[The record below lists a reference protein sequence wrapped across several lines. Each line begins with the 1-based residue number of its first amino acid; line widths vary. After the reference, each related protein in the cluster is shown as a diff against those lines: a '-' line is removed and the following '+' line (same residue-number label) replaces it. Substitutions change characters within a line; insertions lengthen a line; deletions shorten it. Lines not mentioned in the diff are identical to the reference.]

1 MPDRPFDGPPGRA
14 LIALPTGLPEA
25 FMRLY
30 RSFVVLVIA
39 SALLAGVTASPA
51 AGAEGQATWAVHIS
65 LAPTWFDPAETA
77 GIITPFMVLY
87 ALHDALVKPMPGK
100 PMAPSLAESWTQ
112 SKDGLV
118 YEFVLR
124 KNVRFHNGDVMTA
137 EDVKFS
143 FERYRGASATLLK
156 SKVAKVEVLDPLR
169 VRFTLKQAWPDFMA
183 FYATPATGAAWIVP
197 KKYVERVGDEGFKKA
212 PVGAGP
218 YKFVSFKPGV
228 ELTLEAF
235 EQYWRKPPGV
245 KTLVLRTIGDEST
258 RLAALKRGEVDVAYS
273 ITGPLAEEVKRGQG
287 LKLVPTYF
295 TFTTWLVFPDQ
306 WDPKSPWHDRRVR
319 EAANLAIDRAGINAA
334 VYLGLSKLSYSFIPQ
349 GMDYFWPPPP
359 YPFDPKRAKQ
369 LLTEAGYPNGFES
382 GELSGDTIYGVAIGE
397 PVANYL
403 QQVGIRLRLRP
414 MERAAFFKE
423 YGEKKLRGVI
433 FSGSGAPGNAPTRL
447 EQYAVT
453 GGRYSY
459 GAYPD
464 IDGLYTEQVNE
475 MNPRVRQQILTKIQ
489 QLVHEKTMFGPV
501 IEPAFLNGV
510 GPRLEVHGLG
520 LIANHA
526 YSAPYEDLRLARP

>member
-1 MPDRPFDGPPGRA
+1 MKPVRSTA
-14 LIALPTGLPEA
+14 LALTLA
-25 FMRLY
+25 L
-30 RSFVVLVIA
+30 VLTV
-39 SALLAGVTASPA
+39 LAGVLPARPA
-51 AGAEGQATWAVHIS
+51 AAAGPEGQATWAVHIT
-65 LAPTWFDPAETA
+65 LAPTWFDPAETS

-87 ALHDALVKPMPGK
+87 AMHDALVKPMPGK

-143 FERYRGASATLLK
+143 FERYRGASAALLQG
-156 SKVAKVEVLDPLR
+156 KVARVEVLDPHR
-169 VRFTLKQAWPDFMA
+169 IRFTLKRPWPDFLA

-197 KKYVERVGDEGFKKA
+197 KKYVEQVGEDGFKKA

-228 ELTLEAF
+228 ELVLEAH
-235 EQYWRKPPGV
+235 EQYWRKIPTL
-245 KTLVLRTIGDEST
+245 KTLVFRTIPDEST

-273 ITGPLAEEVKRGQG
+273 ITGPLAEEAKRSPG
-287 LKLVPTYF
+287 LALVPTYF
-295 TFTTWLVFPDQ
+295 TFTTWLVFTDQ

-319 EAANLAIDRAGINAA
+319 LAANLAIDRAGINQA
-334 VYLGLSKLSYSFIPQ
+334 VYLGLSKLAHSFIPQ
-349 GMDYFWPPPP
+349 GMEYFWAPPP
-359 YPFDPKRAKQ
+359 YAFDPRGAKR
-369 LLTEAGYPNGFES
+369 LLAEAGYPNGFES
-382 GELSGDTIYGVAIGE
+382 GDLSGDTIYGVAIGE

-414 MERAAFFKE
+414 MERVAFFKE

-433 FSGSGAPGNAPTRL
+433 FSGSGAPGNAPIRL
-447 EQYAVT
+447 EQYAIT
-453 GGRYSY
+453 GGQYAY

-464 IDGLYTEQVNE
+464 VDGLYTEQANE
-475 MNPRVRQQILTKIQ
+475 MNPRVRQQILHKMQ
-489 QLVHEKTMFGPV
+489 QLIHERAMFGPV

-520 LIANHA
+520 LVANHA
-526 YSAPYEDLRLARP
+526 YSAPYEDLRLKKP

>member
-1 MPDRPFDGPPGRA
+1 MKPPSPVA
-14 LIALPTGLPEA
+14 LAAIVALVLGLGA
-25 FMRLY
+25 
-30 RSFVVLVIA
+30 A
-39 SALLAGVTASPA
+39 APA
-51 AGAEGQATWAVHIS
+51 AAAPEGTMTWGVHIT
-65 LAPTWFDPAETA
+65 LAPRWLDPAETE

-100 PMAPSLAESWTQ
+100 PMAPSLAESWTM

-137 EDVKFS
+137 EDVKYS
-143 FERYRGASATLLK
+143 FERYRGASAGLLK
-156 SKVAKVEVLDPLR
+156 AKVAKVEAVDPHR
-169 VRFTLKQAWPDFMA
+169 VRFTLKQPWPDFLT

-197 KKYVERVGDEGFKKA
+197 KKYVEQVGEDGFKKA

-218 YKFVSFKPGV
+218 YRFVSSRPGV

-235 EQYWRKPPGV
+235 EQYWRKPPSV
-245 KTLVLRTIGDEST
+245 KTLVFRVIPDEST

-273 ITGPLAEEVKRGQG
+273 VTGPLAEELKRAPG

-295 TFTTWLVFPDQ
+295 TFTTWLLFTEQ
-306 WDPKSPWHDRRVR
+306 WDAKSPWHDRRVR
-319 EAANLAIDRAGINAA
+319 LAANLAIDRPGINQA
-334 VYLGLSKLSYSFIPQ
+334 VYLGLSKLAYSFIPQ
-349 GMDYFWPPPP
+349 GMDYFWAPPPHP
-359 YPFDPKRAKQ
+359 YDPRGAKQ
-369 LLTEAGYPNGFES
+369 LLAEAGYPNGFDG
-382 GELSGDTIYGVAIGE
+382 GELTGDTIYGVAIGE
-397 PVANYL
+397 PVVNYL
-403 QQVGIRLRLRP
+403 QQIGIRLHLRP

-423 YGEKKLRGVI
+423 YGEKKLHGVVL
-433 FSGSGAPGNAPTRL
+433 SGSGAPGNAAIRL

-453 GGRYSY
+453 GGRYVY
-459 GAYPD
+459 GVYPD
-464 IDGLYTEQVNE
+464 VDGLYTEQANE
-475 MNPRVRQQILTKIQ
+475 MNPRVRQQILFKMQ
-489 QLVHEKTMFGPV
+489 QLIHDKVVFGPV

-526 YSAPYEDLRLARP
+526 YSAPYEDLRLKRP

>member
-1 MPDRPFDGPPGRA
+1 MRPGRFPAVAVAMA
-14 LIALPTGLPEA
+14 LTLAGITAA
-25 FMRLY
+25 FAARPA
-30 RSFVVLVIA
+30 A
-39 SALLAGVTASPA
+39 SAA
-51 AGAEGQATWAVHIS
+51 AEGQATWAVHIA
-65 LAPTWFDPAETA
+65 LAPTWFDPAETS

-100 PMAPSLAESWTQ
+100 PMAPSLAESWTT

-137 EDVKFS
+137 EDVKYS
-143 FERYRGASATLLK
+143 FERYRGASAALLK
-156 SKVAKVEVLDPLR
+156 AKVAKVEVMDPNR
-169 VRFTLKQAWPDFMA
+169 IRFTLRQPWPDFLP

-197 KKYVERVGDEGFKKA
+197 KKYVEQVGEDGFKKA

-228 ELTLEAF
+228 ELVLEAN
-235 EQYWRKPPGV
+235 EQYWRKAPSV
-245 KTLVLRTIGDEST
+245 KTLVFRVIPDEST

-273 ITGPLAEEVKRGQG
+273 ITGPLAEEMKRTPG
-287 LKLVPTYF
+287 LALVPTYF
-295 TFTTWLVFPDQ
+295 TFTTWLVFTDQ
-306 WDPKSPWHDRRVR
+306 WEAKSPWHDRRVR
-319 EAANLAIDRAGINAA
+319 LAANLAIDRPGINQA

-349 GMDYFWPPPP
+349 GMEYFWAPPP
-359 YPFDPKRAKQ
+359 YQYDPKRAKQ
-369 LLTEAGYPNGFES
+369 LLAEAGYPNGFD
-382 GELSGDTIYGVAIGE
+382 GGDLSGDTIYGVAIGE
-397 PVANYL
+397 PVVNYL
-403 QQVGIRLRLRP
+403 QQIGIRLRLRP
-414 MERAAFFKE
+414 MERVAFFKE

-433 FSGSGAPGNAPTRL
+433 FSGSGAPGNAPVRL

-453 GGRYSY
+453 GGRFVY

-464 IDGLYTEQVNE
+464 VDGLYTEQANE
-475 MNPRVRQQILTKIQ
+475 MNPRVRQQILFKMQ
-489 QLVHEKTMFGPV
+489 QLIHDKVMFGPI

-526 YSAPYEDLRLARP
+526 YSAPYEDLRLKRP

>member
-1 MPDRPFDGPPGRA
+1 VTLTFARSP
-14 LIALPTGLPEA
+14 LIPLTLA
-25 FMRLY
+25 
-30 RSFVVLVIA
+30 V
-39 SALLAGVTASPA
+39 LLAVFPTPPVA
-51 AGAEGQATWAVHIS
+51 AAAPEGQATWAVHVS
-65 LAPTWFDPAETA
+65 LAPTWFDPAETP

-87 ALHDALVKPMPGK
+87 AMHDGLVKPMPGK

-118 YEFVLR
+118 YDFVLR

-156 SKVAKVEVLDPLR
+156 GKVAKVEVLDPHRGR
-169 VRFTLKQAWPDFMA
+169 VTLKQAWPDFLT

-197 KKYVERVGDEGFKKA
+197 KKYVEQVGDEGFKKA

-228 ELTLEAF
+228 ELTLEAH
-235 EQYWRKPPGV
+235 EQYWRKIPAV
-245 KTLVLRTIGDEST
+245 KTLVLRHIPDEST

-273 ITGPLAEEVKRGQG
+273 ITGPLAEEVKRSPG
-287 LKLVPTYF
+287 LALVPTYF
-295 TFTTWLVFPDQ
+295 TFTTWLVFTEQ

-319 EAANLAIDRAGINAA
+319 LAANLAIDRAGINQA
-334 VYLGLSKLSYSFIPQ
+334 VYLGLSKLAHSFIPQ
-349 GMDYFWPPPP
+349 GMVDFWAPPP
-359 YPFDPKRAKQ
+359 YAFDPRAAKG
-369 LLTEAGYPNGFES
+369 LLAEAGYPNGFEA
-382 GELSGDTIYGVAIGE
+382 GELTGDTIYGVAIGE
-397 PVANYL
+397 PVANSL

-414 MERAAFFKE
+414 MERVAFFKE

-464 IDGLYTEQVNE
+464 VDGLFTEQVNE
-475 MNPRVRQQILTKIQ
+475 MNPRVRQQILNKIQ
-489 QLVHEKTMFGPV
+489 QLVHEKVMFGPV
-501 IEPAFLNGV
+501 LEPASLNGV

-520 LIANHA
+520 LVANHA
-526 YSAPYEDLRLARP
+526 YSAPYEDLRLKKK

>member
-1 MPDRPFDGPPGRA
+1 VALTFARST
-14 LIALPTGLPEA
+14 LIALTLTA
-25 FMRLY
+25 
-30 RSFVVLVIA
+30 V
-39 SALLAGVTASPA
+39 LAGFPTPPVATAAP
-51 AGAEGQATWAVHIS
+51 EGQATWAVHVS
-65 LAPTWFDPAETA
+65 LAPTWFDPAETP

-87 ALHDALVKPMPGK
+87 AMHDALVKPMPGK

-118 YEFVLR
+118 YDFVLR
-124 KNVRFHNGDVMTA
+124 KNVPFHNGDVVTA

-156 SKVAKVEVLDPLR
+156 GKVAKVEVLDPHR
-169 VRFTLKQAWPDFMA
+169 VRFTLKQAWPDFLA

-197 KKYVERVGDEGFKKA
+197 KKYVEQVGDEGFKKA

-228 ELTLEAF
+228 ELTLEAH
-235 EQYWRKPPGV
+235 EQYWRKIPAM
-245 KTLVLRTIGDEST
+245 KTLVFRHIPDEST

-273 ITGPLAEEVKRGQG
+273 ITGPLAEEVKRSPG
-287 LKLVPTYF
+287 LALVPTYF
-295 TFTTWLVFPDQ
+295 TFTTWLVFTDQ

-319 EAANLAIDRAGINAA
+319 LAANLAIDRAGINQA
-334 VYLGLSKLSYSFIPQ
+334 VYLGLSKLAHSFIPQ
-349 GMDYFWPPPP
+349 GMVDFWAPPP
-359 YPFDPKRAKQ
+359 YAFDPRTAKR
-369 LLTEAGYPNGFES
+369 LLAEAGYPNGFES
-382 GELSGDTIYGVAIGE
+382 GDLTGDTIYGVAIGE
-397 PVANYL
+397 PVANSL

-414 MERAAFFKE
+414 MERVAFFKE

-453 GGRYSY
+453 GGRYTY

-464 IDGLYTEQVNE
+464 VDGLYTEQVNE
-475 MNPRVRQQILTKIQ
+475 MNPRVRQQILNKIQ
-489 QLVHEKTMFGPV
+489 QLIHEKVMFGPV
-501 IEPAFLNGV
+501 LEPAFLNGV

-520 LIANHA
+520 LVANHA
-526 YSAPYEDLRLARP
+526 YSAPYEDLRLKKK

>member
-1 MPDRPFDGPPGRA
+1 V
-14 LIALPTGLPEA
+14 GLLRRRCLSMLA
-25 FMRLY
+25 AASNAV
-30 RSFVVLVIA
+30 RSTVAVTLAV
-39 SALLAGVTASPA
+39 LLAGLVGGPGRPA
-51 AGAEGQATWAVHIS
+51 AAAGPEGQVTWAVHIT

-87 ALHDALVKPMPGK
+87 AMHDALVKPMPGK

-112 SKDGLV
+112 SKDGLT
-118 YEFVLR
+118 YDFVLR
-124 KNVRFHNGDVMTA
+124 KNVRFHNGDLMTA
-137 EDVKFS
+137 EDVKYS
-143 FERYRGASATLLK
+143 FERYRGASAALLK
-156 SKVAKVEVLDPLR
+156 GKVARVEVLDLHR
-169 VRFTLKQAWPDFMA
+169 VRFTLKQAWPDFLA

-197 KKYVERVGDEGFKKA
+197 KKYVEQVGEEGFKKA

-228 ELTLEAF
+228 ELTLEAH
-235 EQYWRKPPGV
+235 EQYWRKVP
-245 KTLVLRTIGDEST
+245 
-258 RLAALKRGEVDVAYS
+258 DVAYS
-273 ITGPLAEEVKRGQG
+273 VTGPLAEELKRSAG
-287 LKLVPTYF
+287 LTLAPTYF
-295 TFTTWLVFPDQ
+295 TFTTWLVFSEQ
-306 WDPKSPWHDRRVR
+306 SDPKSPWHDRRVR
-319 EAANLAIDRAGINAA
+319 LAANLAIDRAGINNA
-334 VYLGLSKLSYSFIPQ
+334 VYLGLSKLSHSFIPQ
-349 GMDYFWPPPP
+349 GMEYFWAPPP
-359 YPFDPKRAKQ
+359 YVFDPRRAKQ
-369 LLTEAGYPNGFES
+369 LLAEAGYPNGFDA
-382 GELSGDTIYGVAIGE
+382 GDLTGDTIYGVAIGE

-414 MERAAFFKE
+414 MERVAFFKE

-453 GGRYSY
+453 GGRYTY

-464 IDGLYTEQVNE
+464 VDGLYTEQVNE
-475 MNPRVRQQILTKIQ
+475 MNPRVRQQILYKMQ
-489 QLVHEKTMFGPV
+489 QLIHEKVMFGPV

-526 YSAPYEDLRLARP
+526 YSAPYEDVRLKKK

>member
-1 MPDRPFDGPPGRA
+1 MIGLRRIRLTAVATA
-14 LIALPTGLPEA
+14 LVA
-25 FMRLY
+25 
-30 RSFVVLVIA
+30 VVLA
-39 SALLAGVTASPA
+39 AFPSPPA
-51 AGAEGQATWAVHIS
+51 AIAAPEGQVTWAVHIG

-77 GIITPFMVLY
+77 GIITPYMVLY

-143 FERYRGASATLLK
+143 FERYRGASAALLK
-156 SKVAKVEVLDPLR
+156 GKVAKVEALDPHR
-169 VRFTLKQAWPDFMA
+169 VRFTLKQAWPDFLA

-197 KKYVERVGDEGFKKA
+197 RKYVEQVGDEGFKKA

-228 ELTLEAF
+228 ELTLEAHD
-235 EQYWRKPPGV
+235 QYWRKIPAV
-245 KTLVLRTIGDEST
+245 KTLVLRTIPDEST

-273 ITGPLAEEVKRGQG
+273 ITGPLAEEVQRSPG
-287 LKLVPTYF
+287 LTLVPTYF
-295 TFTTWLVFPDQ
+295 TFTTWLVFTDQ

-319 EAANLAIDRAGINAA
+319 LAANLAIDRAGINSA

-349 GMDYFWPPPP
+349 GMEYFWAPPP
-359 YPFDPKRAKQ
+359 YAFDVKAAKQ
-369 LLTEAGYPNGFES
+369 LLVEAGYPNGFDA
-382 GELSGDTIYGVAIGE
+382 GDLTGDTIYGVAIGE

-403 QQVGIRLRLRP
+403 QQVGIRVRLRP
-414 MERAAFFKE
+414 MERVAFFKE

-453 GGRYSY
+453 GGRYTY

-464 IDGLYTEQVNE
+464 VDGLYTEQVNE
-475 MNPRVRQQILTKIQ
+475 MNPRVRQQILHKIQ
-489 QLVHEKTMFGPV
+489 QLIHEKVMFGPV

-520 LIANHA
+520 LVTNHA
-526 YSAPYEDLRLARP
+526 YSAPYEDLRLKKK

>member
-1 MPDRPFDGPPGRA
+1 M
-14 LIALPTGLPEA
+14 LPA
-25 FMRLY
+25 ASNAV
-30 RSFVVLVIA
+30 RSTVAVTLAV
-39 SALLAGVTASPA
+39 LLAGLVGGPGRPA
-51 AGAEGQATWAVHIS
+51 AAAGPEGQVTWAVHIT

-87 ALHDALVKPMPGK
+87 AMHDALVKPMPGK

-112 SKDGLV
+112 SKDGLT
-118 YEFVLR
+118 YDFVLR
-124 KNVRFHNGDVMTA
+124 KNVRFHNGDLMTA
-137 EDVKFS
+137 EDVKYS
-143 FERYRGASATLLK
+143 FERYRGASAALLK
-156 SKVAKVEVLDPLR
+156 GKVARVEVLDPHR
-169 VRFTLKQAWPDFMA
+169 VRFTLKQAWPDFLA

-197 KKYVERVGDEGFKKA
+197 KKYVEQVGEEGFKKA

-228 ELTLEAF
+228 ELTLEAH
-235 EQYWRKPPGV
+235 EQYWRKVPAV
-245 KTLVLRTIGDEST
+245 KTLVLRTIPDEST
-258 RLAALKRGEVDVAYS
+258 RLAALKLGEVDVAYS
-273 ITGPLAEEVKRGQG
+273 VTGPLAEELKRSAG
-287 LKLVPTYF
+287 LTLAPTYF
-295 TFTTWLVFPDQ
+295 TFTTWLVFSEQ
-306 WDPKSPWHDRRVR
+306 SDPKSPWHDRRVR
-319 EAANLAIDRAGINAA
+319 LAANLAIDRAGINNA
-334 VYLGLSKLSYSFIPQ
+334 VYLGLSKLSHSFIPQ
-349 GMDYFWPPPP
+349 GMEYFWAPPP
-359 YPFDPKRAKQ
+359 YVFDPRRAKQ
-369 LLTEAGYPNGFES
+369 LLAEAGYPNGFDA
-382 GELSGDTIYGVAIGE
+382 GDLTGDTIYGVAIGE

-414 MERAAFFKE
+414 MERVAFFKE

-453 GGRYSY
+453 GGRYTY

-464 IDGLYTEQVNE
+464 VDGLYTEQVNE
-475 MNPRVRQQILTKIQ
+475 MNPRVRQQILYKMQ
-489 QLVHEKTMFGPV
+489 QLIHEKVMFGPV

-526 YSAPYEDLRLARP
+526 YSAPYEDVRLKKK